1 MISWAKG
8 ELISFWEFS
17 NRLYVLLNCHGLGYE
32 IQVLEKL
39 DKGSLNKE
47 MILWIHHVKREDSDS
62 FFGFKAKEERD
73 FFRDLLQIKGI
84 GPQIGMNLLK
94 KFTVKEILNSL
105 FKNNIDL
112 ISSVPGIGQK
122 MTDRIFLELK
132 NKYKR
137 SHLKAL
143 TKLDNENSISSF
155 DSTSL
160 SSKNDTEAI
169 FADVNLALYSLEYS
183 KKEIEKALSVISS
196 KNITMNSDK
205 EKESNEIT
213 FEEIFKEALAI
224 LDGQK

>member
-1 MISWAKG
+1 LISWAKG

-17 NRLYVLLNCHGLGYE
+17 NRLYVLLNCQGLGYE
-32 IQVLEKL
+32 IQVLQKL
-39 DKGSLNKE
+39 DKSSLNKE
-47 MILWIHHVKREDSDS
+47 LILWIHHVKREDSDS
-62 FFGFKAKEERD
+62 FFGFKGKEERD

-94 KFTVKEILNSL
+94 KFTVEEILNSL

-122 MTDRIFLELK
+122 MTDRIFLELR
-132 NKYKR
+132 NKYKK
-137 SHLKAL
+137 SHLKDLA
-143 TKLDNENSISSF
+143 KLDNENSKFSLETIN
-155 DSTSL
+155 L
-160 SSKNDTEAI
+160 SSKNDIEAI

-196 KNITMNSDK
+196 KNNAMNSDK
-205 EKESNEIT
+205 EKEFNKIT

-224 LDGQK
+224 LDGRQ